1 MRLSTRG
8 RYGTRLMLQLAQN
21 YKNGPVLLKDIALKE
36 DISTGYLEHLLP
48 PLKAIGLVSATR
60 GAHGGYTL
68 AKPPSEISLR
78 DIVQSLEGSL
88 SPVECLDTPS
98 VCSRVQRC
106 VSRDI
111 WKLLRDSIYQ
121 TLESKTLEDLIT
133 LQKEKSSHMYY
144 I

>member
-60 GAHGGYTL
+60 GA
-68 AKPPSEISLR
+68 
-78 DIVQSLEGSL
+78 
-88 SPVECLDTPS
+88 
-98 VCSRVQRC
+98 
-106 VSRDI
+106 
-111 WKLLRDSIYQ
+111 
-121 TLESKTLEDLIT
+121 
-133 LQKEKSSHMYY
+133 
-144 I
+144 